1 MSSGRE
7 LVHCPS
13 GEGGPGEASQRLCT
27 EMDAGGRSSPR
38 PGLDDSFG
46 SATNDPDMGHGLLQR
61 EMSRLEEEVAS
72 LKTKLRN
79 AQDQILALEKVRS
92 KLSALVPELV

>member
-1 MSSGRE
+1 MRIRE
-7 LVHCPS
+7 TTNYKFR
-13 GEGGPGEASQRLCT
+13 EGSFQTLLPPTGVRA
-27 EMDAGGRSSPR
+27 MDAGGRSSPR